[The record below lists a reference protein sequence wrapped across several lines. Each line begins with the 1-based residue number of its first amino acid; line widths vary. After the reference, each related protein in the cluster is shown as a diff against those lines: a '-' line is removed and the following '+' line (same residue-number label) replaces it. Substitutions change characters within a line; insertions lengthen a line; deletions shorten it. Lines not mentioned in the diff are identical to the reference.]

1 MNLWYNLV
9 RYIVFEKEGGK
20 RMYSKYVTINDVLM
34 VRVFDELEEET
45 QDMTVPKFLAMY
57 DEAMLP
63 DLESHCGDIVLTAPV
78 QSVDSVQ
85 QAENLMRYRAA
96 IDRLIE
102 FYKKDL
108 SYRYGYIDSINKWAR
123 ALGLPLLDDAERHR
137 LANFIGRS
145 NFRRSFKARVEKY
158 LDYGQLV
165 SVKQI
170 LAEIEASYEKRGH
183 PLKIFG
189 DRMNP
194 RERWS
199 RR

>member
-1 MNLWYNLV
+1 
-9 RYIVFEKEGGK
+9 
-20 RMYSKYVTINDVLM
+20 MYTKYVTMDGILM

-45 QDMTVPKFLAMY
+45 QDMTVPEFLAMY

-78 QSVDSVQ
+78 SSVDSVQ

-96 IDRLIE
+96 IDRLVK
-102 FYKKDL
+102 FSKSGL
-108 SYRYGYIDSINKWAR
+108 ANRQGYIKAINKWAE
-123 ALGLPLLDDAERHR
+123 ALSLPKLDDAEVHR
-137 LANFIGRS
+137 LAVFMGRPNFK
-145 NFRRSFKARVEKY
+145 RSFKARVEKY

-165 SVKQI
+165 SVKQM

-189 DRMNP
+189 DRMSP
-194 RERWS
+194 REKWS